1 MIGLFFLGMIVTII
15 FFMILFRVM
24 EWEKKQME
32 ENEEEQ
38 RY

>member
-32 ENEEEQ
+32 ENEEDQ

>member
-24 EWEKKQME
+24 EWEQKQME
-32 ENEEEQ
+32 EHEEKD
-38 RY
+38 Y

>member
-1 MIGLFFLGMIVTII
+1 MIGLFFLGMIVTVI

-24 EWEKKQME
+24 EAEQKQME
-32 ENEEEQ
+32 EHEEDQ

>member
-1 MIGLFFLGMIVTII
+1 MIGLFFLGMIVTVI

-24 EWEKKQME
+24 EWEQKQQE
-32 ENEEEQ
+32 ENEEDQ

>member
-1 MIGLFFLGMIVTII
+1 MIGLFFLGMIVTIV

-32 ENEEEQ
+32 ENEEDQ